1 MMAKLAAL
9 SLLFASA
16 LLLQSM
22 SVLAQKISTLTQDD
36 LEKPAVVKA
45 WLIENGA
52 RADKTAAKEFF
63 DLGLRLKKE
72 QRWAL
77 ATKAFGGSAI
87 RYPTP
92 QALNEYAEVSIR
104 DLGTRLDAQHVLP
117 LYKSAM
123 AADSVLHLMNE
134 KEKKATQNDLD
145 CLRLYMQSKKIQPDC
160 RPLQAYGL
168 SK

>member
-1 MMAKLAAL
+1 MMAKLLAQ

-16 LLLQSM
+16 LLLQST
-22 SVLAQKISTLTQDD
+22 SGLAQDAPKLTQDD

-52 RADKTAAKEFF
+52 KADKKAAKEFF
-63 DLGLRLKKE
+63 DLGQKLKKE
-72 QRWAL
+72 KRWAL

-92 QALNEYAEVSIR
+92 QALNEYAETSIR
-104 DLGTRLDAQHVLP
+104 DLGIRLDAQHVVP
-117 LYKSAM
+117 LYQSAI
-123 AADSVLHLMNE
+123 AADTILHLMSEEE
-134 KEKKATQNDLD
+134 KNATQNNLD
-145 CLRLYMQSKKIQPDC
+145 CLRVYMQAKKVQPDC
-160 RPLQAYGL
+160 HPLQAYGL